1 MADIKVRIVAVDE
14 ASKPLDETAKKA
26 KATADAM
33 KGLSASIGSVAAG
46 MGLQLGLTSIVG
58 AMKSAIVS
66 SFELADALEQSKI
79 AFTTML
85 GSGEAA
91 GKMLTDL
98 KAFADKTPFEF
109 QDIQA
114 AAKRLMAMGTAAED
128 VIPTLRAVGDAA
140 AGLGGGK
147 ATIDGITLALGQ
159 MGAKG
164 KITTQELN
172 QLTERGIPAMRYLAE
187 AAKVSTGEMAKLVE
201 NGLVPADKGVKV
213 LLESMQRDFGGL
225 MAKQADTASGKLS
238 TMKDAV
244 AGLGTEIG
252 KSLVPAVKQ
261 GADIISVMA
270 QKAAEY
276 IAATDQEVDQIA
288 ALTEAYNK
296 RYITQDQFNALVN
309 TSVVSVDELTGS
321 FIFNAQSI
329 TDTTAATDLLRVASV
344 NQAREMEQ
352 SETRLVKYYGAVNTS
367 TTALELN
374 TKAIDPNKDALN
386 RQKEALGLVGG
397 VMADYNKAHETNA
410 EAAAKARQ
418 KIADLTTAHGKNHA
432 ALLAGKGSII
442 DNADAIERANIQAER
457 GAISFANLQERF
469 ANQENIDNYNERT
482 AELAVSQTELS
493 DALLKGSIDQKEFDD
508 ASGKLAGRQADLKTS
523 LDNSQMSLADY
534 NLAQRD
540 HALDV
545 KDSNTKLGEL
555 NATHN
560 TGRTAVQ
567 LAAAEQNTYNT
578 KLKEAQTELEA
589 TRLKEVEL
597 RQFVSDAIK
606 LNIVEEQIASLA
618 KDGLTAEEITRIQGI
633 ATAFGIA
640 KDERV
645 KGLLI
650 EGAAATA
657 FAKLETDHALDYLT
671 DANKKA
677 LAHAAFTES
686 IAKDIQMGLI
696 PNYDKALEAA
706 KAANGQISETAS
718 IYNGLQDKT
727 INLLIITRRQ
737 EIQGEG
743 KDAGDTD
750 GSKVQPAGLPQGPY
764 GASQVA
770 AANAAAGAFQVGGQK
785 GGSATGGAIIGNG
798 AWRATGGAMGMG
810 GGYLVGEHGPE
821 LFDPAGSGR
830 VFSNNTFKQL
840 GSSQQSGGNLRI
852 GTLNIYGVQTASQLY
867 DAITA
872 EARAR
877 GLTFGLN

>member
-14 ASKPLDETAKKA
+14 ASKPLDETAQKA
-26 KATADAM
+26 KGTADAM
-33 KGLSASIGSVAAG
+33 KGLSSSIGSVAAG
-46 MGLQLGLTSIVG
+46 MGLQLGLTAIVG
-58 AMKSAIVS
+58 AMKDAVVS

-128 VIPTLRAVGDAA
+128 VIPTLRAVGDTA

-187 AAKVSTGEMAKLVE
+187 AAGKSTGEMAKLVE
-201 NGLVPADKGVKV
+201 NGLVPANTGVKV
-213 LLESMQRDFGGL
+213 LLQSMQRDFGGL

-252 KSLVPAVKQ
+252 KSLVPEVKR
-261 GADIISVMA
+261 GADVIAVMA
-270 QKAAEY
+270 QKAADYINAARTESQTLATLRDSYERGIITYEQYRSVIAEVEKATKTEY
-276 IAATDQEVDQIA
+276 GAM
-288 ALTEAYNK
+288 
-296 RYITQDQFNALVN
+296 RY
-309 TSVVSVDELTGS
+309 SVDE
-321 FIFNAQSI
+321 IFNMEGALQLLE
-329 TDTTAATDLLRVASV
+329 DTAGKRLIYLDDS
-344 NQAREMEQ
+344 RE
-352 SETRLVKYYGAVNTS
+352 SEGMYVKAVEES
-367 TTALELN
+367 TTALDLN
-374 TKAIDPNKDALN
+374 TKAIDPNKDALTN
-386 RQKEALGLVGG
+386 QKDALNLVSG
-397 VMADYNKAHETNA
+397 VMADYKKAHETNA

-482 AELAVSQTELS
+482 AELGVSQTELN
-493 DALLKGSIDQKEFDD
+493 DALAKGEIDQKKFDD

-545 KDSNTKLGEL
+545 KDSTTKLGEL
-555 NATHN
+555 TAQHN
-560 TGRTAVQ
+560 TGKTAVQ
-567 LAAAEQNTYNT
+567 LAAAEQFTYNT
-578 KLKEAQTELEA
+578 KLKEAQAELEK
-589 TRLKEVEL
+589 TRLKELEL
-597 RQFVSDAIK
+597 RTYVATAIK
-606 LNIVEEQIASLA
+606 ENIIDRQIERLL
-618 KDGLTAEEITRIQGI
+618 KDGLTAQEIKDIQDT
-633 ATAFGIA
+633 AAAFGIA
-640 KDERV
+640 TSDKVKNRLIDETS
-645 KGLLI
+645 
-650 EGAAATA
+650 AQA
-657 FAKLETDHALDYLT
+657 LETIEALVAKNYIDGSVEQSTAHRAMVESIGQDITNGFLPSMEK
-671 DANKKA
+671 AKKA
-677 LAHAAFTES
+677 AQLALQELLLFEQS
-686 IAKDIQMGLI
+686 
-696 PNYDKALEAA
+696 
-706 KAANGQISETAS
+706 
-718 IYNGLQDKT
+718 YNGLQSKEIVLT
-727 INLLIITRRQ
+727 IRQ
-737 EIQGEG
+737 QKIFDEQAFTGREMG
-743 KDAGDTD
+743 QAY
-750 GSKVQPAGLPQGPY
+750 GSQAQPE
-764 GASQVA
+764 ASPAQARA
-770 AANAAAGAFQVGGQK
+770 AAAAAAAAGKFQVGGQK
-785 GGSATGGAIIGNG
+785 GASATGGAIIGNG

>member
-14 ASKPLDETAKKA
+14 ASKPLDDTAKKA
-26 KATADAM
+26 KGTADAM

-46 MGLQLGLTSIVG
+46 MGLQLGLTAIVG
-58 AMKSAIVS
+58 AMKDAVVA

-91 GKMLTDL
+91 GKMLDDL
-98 KAFADKTPFEF
+98 KTFADKTPFEF

-187 AAKVSTGEMAKLVE
+187 AAGKSTGEMAKLVE
-201 NGLVPADKGVKV
+201 NGLVPANTGVKV

-238 TMKDAV
+238 TMKDSMAS
-244 AGLGTEIG
+244 LGTAVGRSFI
-252 KSLVPAVKQ
+252 PAVKE
-261 GADIISVMA
+261 GADIIAYFSQSAADAINHVNK
-270 QKAAEY
+270 KADTLAILVDAYGKGYLAADLFAEAVKSTVNETATTGY
-276 IAATDQEVDQIA
+276 KETTYQLEDLERALELVKVAA
-288 ALTEAYNK
+288 N
-296 RYITQDQFNALVN
+296 
-309 TSVVSVDELTGS
+309 
-321 FIFNAQSI
+321 
-329 TDTTAATDLLRVASV
+329 

-352 SETRLVKYYGAVNTS
+352 SETRFTALYEAVNTS
-367 TTALELN
+367 TTALDIN
-374 TKAIDPNKDALN
+374 TTAIDENKDAIKLH
-386 RQKEALGLVGG
+386 KEILGVVSGASAG
-397 VMADYNKAHETNA
+397 YKKAHEDNA
-410 EAAAKARQ
+410 EAAKNAQ
-418 KIADLTTAHGKNHA
+418 KKIDDLTKAHGKNHA
-432 ALLAGKGSII
+432 ALLAGKGSIV

-457 GAISFANLQERF
+457 GAISFHNLQERF
-469 ANQENIDNYNERT
+469 ANQDNIDRYNERT
-482 AELAVSQTELS
+482 ADLSASQTELN
-493 DALLKGSIDQKEFDD
+493 DALLKGSIDEKEFAD
-508 ASGKLAGRQADLKTS
+508 ASGKLAGKQDALKKS
-523 LDNSQMSLADY
+523 LDDSQMSLADY

-540 HALDV
+540 YALDV

-578 KLKEAQTELEA
+578 KLKEAQAELEK
-589 TRLKEVEL
+589 TRLKELEL
-597 RQFVSDAIK
+597 RTYVATAIK
-606 LNIVEEQIASLA
+606 ENIIDRQIERLL
-618 KDGLTAEEITRIQGI
+618 KDGLTAQEIKDIQDT
-633 ATAFGIA
+633 AAAFGIA
-640 KDERV
+640 TSEKVKNRLIDETS
-645 KGLLI
+645 
-650 EGAAATA
+650 AQA
-657 FAKLETDHALDYLT
+657 LETIEALVAKNYIDGSVEQST
-671 DANKKA
+671 AHRAMVESIGQDITNGFIPDMEKAKKA
-677 LAHAAFTES
+677 AQLALAELLLFEQS
-686 IAKDIQMGLI
+686 
-696 PNYDKALEAA
+696 
-706 KAANGQISETAS
+706 
-718 IYNGLQDKT
+718 YNGLQSKEIVLT
-727 INLLIITRRQ
+727 IKQVKIFEEQASTFR
-737 EIQGEG
+737 E
-743 KDAGDTD
+743 AGQ
-750 GSKVQPAGLPQGPY
+750 VYPATVKLE
-764 GASQVA
+764 AATEA
-770 AANAAAGAFQVGGQK
+770 AARTQK
-785 GGSATGGAIIGNG
+785 GASATGGAIIGNG

>member
-14 ASKPLDETAKKA
+14 ASKPLDDTAKKA
-26 KATADAM
+26 KGTADAM
-33 KGLSASIGSVAAG
+33 KSLSASIGSVAAG
-46 MGLQLGLTSIVG
+46 MGLQLGLTAIVG
-58 AMKSAIVS
+58 AMKDAVVA

-91 GKMLTDL
+91 GKMLDDL
-98 KAFADKTPFEF
+98 KTFADKTPFEF

-164 KITTQELN
+164 KISTQELN

-187 AAKVSTGEMAKLVE
+187 AAGKSTGEMAKLVE
-201 NGLVPADKGVKV
+201 NGLVPANTGVKV

-238 TMKDAV
+238 TMKDSMAS
-244 AGLGTEIG
+244 LGTAVGRSFI
-252 KSLVPAVKQ
+252 PAVKE
-261 GADIISVMA
+261 GADIIAYFSQSAADAINHVNK
-270 QKAAEY
+270 KADTLAILVDAYGKGYLAADLFAEAVKSTVNETATTGY
-276 IAATDQEVDQIA
+276 KETTYQLEDLERALELVKVAA
-288 ALTEAYNK
+288 N
-296 RYITQDQFNALVN
+296 
-309 TSVVSVDELTGS
+309 
-321 FIFNAQSI
+321 
-329 TDTTAATDLLRVASV
+329 

-352 SETRLVKYYGAVNTS
+352 SETRFTALYEAVNTS
-367 TTALELN
+367 TTALDIN
-374 TKAIDPNKDALN
+374 TTAIDENKDAIKLH
-386 RQKEALGLVGG
+386 KEILGVVSGASAG
-397 VMADYNKAHETNA
+397 YKKAHEDNA
-410 EAAAKARQ
+410 EAAKNAQ
-418 KIADLTTAHGKNHA
+418 KKIDDLTKAHGKNHA
-432 ALLAGKGSII
+432 ALLAGKGSIV

-469 ANQENIDNYNERT
+469 ANQDNIDNYNERT
-482 AELAVSQTELS
+482 ADLSASQTELN
-493 DALLKGSIDQKEFDD
+493 DALAKGEIDQKKFDD
-508 ASGKLAGRQADLKTS
+508 ASGKLAGRQADLKES

-545 KDSNTKLGEL
+545 KDSATKLGEL
-555 NATHN
+555 TAQHN
-560 TGRTAVQ
+560 TGKTAVQ
-567 LAAAEQNTYNT
+567 LAAAEQFTYNT
-578 KLKEAQTELEA
+578 KLKEAQAELEK
-589 TRLKEVEL
+589 TRLKELEL
-597 RQFVSDAIK
+597 RTYVATAIK
-606 LNIVEEQIASLA
+606 ENIIDRQIERLL
-618 KDGLTAEEITRIQGI
+618 KDGLTAQEIKDIQDT
-633 ATAFGIA
+633 AAAFGIA
-640 KDERV
+640 TSDKVKNRLIDETSAQALETIEALVAKNYIDGSVEQSTAHRAMVESIGEDITNGFIPDMEKAKKAAQLALQELLLFEQSYNGLQSKEIVLTIKQV
-645 KGLLI
+645 KI
-650 EGAAATA
+650 FEEQAATFREA
-657 FAKLETDHALDYLT
+657 GQVYPATV
-671 DANKKA
+671 
-677 LAHAAFTES
+677 
-686 IAKDIQMGLI
+686 
-696 PNYDKALEAA
+696 ALEADTAA
-706 KAANGQISETAS
+706 KAAGGYYGVGQ
-718 IYNGLQDKT
+718 
-727 INLLIITRRQ
+727 
-737 EIQGEG
+737 G
-743 KDAGDTD
+743 K
-750 GSKVQPAGLPQGPY
+750 K
-764 GASQVA
+764 GA
-770 AANAAAGAFQVGGQK
+770 
-785 GGSATGGAIIGNG
+785 SATGGAIIGNG

>member
-1 MADIKVRIVAVDE
+1 
-14 ASKPLDETAKKA
+14 
-26 KATADAM
+26 
-33 KGLSASIGSVAAG
+33 
-46 MGLQLGLTSIVG
+46 
-58 AMKSAIVS
+58 
-66 SFELADALEQSKI
+66 
-79 AFTTML
+79 
-85 GSGEAA
+85 
-91 GKMLTDL
+91 
-98 KAFADKTPFEF
+98 
-109 QDIQA
+109 
-114 AAKRLMAMGTAAED
+114 
-128 VIPTLRAVGDAA
+128 
-140 AGLGGGK
+140 
-147 ATIDGITLALGQ
+147 
-159 MGAKG
+159 
-164 KITTQELN
+164 
-172 QLTERGIPAMRYLAE
+172 
-187 AAKVSTGEMAKLVE
+187 
-201 NGLVPADKGVKV
+201 
-213 LLESMQRDFGGL
+213 MQRDFGGL

-238 TMKDAV
+238 TMKDSMAS
-244 AGLGTEIG
+244 LGTAVG
-252 KSLVPAVKQ
+252 KSFIPAVKA
-261 GADIISVMA
+261 GADIVAYFS
-270 QKAAEY
+270 QTAADA
-276 IAATDQEVDQIA
+276 INKNVLNSDTLAAV
-288 ALTEAYNK
+288 TEAYKKGYISRDQYNSVVK
-296 RYITQDQFNALVN
+296 TSITQSSDASFQLSTER
-309 TSVVSVDELTGS
+309 TSLL
-321 FIFNAQSI
+321 NL
-329 TDTTAATDLLRVASV
+329 TAATDLLRVAGV
-344 NQAREMEQ
+344 NQARDLEQ
-352 SETRLVKYYGAVNTS
+352 SETRFVKFYEAVNTS

-410 EAAAKARQ
+410 EEAAKARQ
-418 KIADLTTAHGKNHA
+418 KIADLTAAHGKNHA

-457 GAISFANLQERF
+457 GAISFQNLQERF
-469 ANQENIDNYNERT
+469 ANQENIDSYNERT
-482 AELAVSQTELS
+482 AELGVSQTELN
-493 DALLKGSIDQKEFDD
+493 DALAKGEIDQKKFDD
-508 ASGKLAGRQADLKTS
+508 ASGELAGRQADLKTS

-545 KDSNTKLGEL
+545 KDSTTKLGEL

-567 LAAAEQNTYNT
+567 LAAAEQVTYNT
-578 KLKEAQTELEA
+578 KLKEAQAELEA

-597 RQFVSDAIK
+597 RQYVSDAIK

-696 PNYDKALEAA
+696 PNYEKALEAA
-706 KAANGQISETAS
+706 KTANGQISETAS

-750 GSKVQPAGLPQGPY
+750 GSKPKTAG
-764 GASQVA
+764 AIA
-770 AANAAAGAFQVGGQK
+770 EAKAGAFQVGGQK
-785 GGSATGGAIIGNG
+785 GEKATGGAIIGNG

>member
-14 ASKPLDETAKKA
+14 ASKPLDDTAKKA
-26 KATADAM
+26 KGTADAM

-46 MGLQLGLTSIVG
+46 MGLQLGLTAIVG
-58 AMKSAIVS
+58 AMKDAVVA

-91 GKMLTDL
+91 GKMLDDL
-98 KAFADKTPFEF
+98 KTFADKTPFEF

-187 AAKVSTGEMAKLVE
+187 AAGKSTGEMAKLVE
-201 NGLVPADKGVKV
+201 NGLVPANTGVKV

-238 TMKDAV
+238 TMKDSMAS
-244 AGLGTEIG
+244 LGTAVGRSFI
-252 KSLVPAVKQ
+252 PAVKE
-261 GADIISVMA
+261 GADIIAYFSQSAADAINHVNK
-270 QKAAEY
+270 KADTLAILVDAYGKGYLAADLFAEAVKSTVNETATTGY
-276 IAATDQEVDQIA
+276 KETTYQLEDLERALELVKVAA
-288 ALTEAYNK
+288 N
-296 RYITQDQFNALVN
+296 
-309 TSVVSVDELTGS
+309 
-321 FIFNAQSI
+321 
-329 TDTTAATDLLRVASV
+329 

-352 SETRLVKYYGAVNTS
+352 SETRFVTLYEAVNTS
-367 TTALELN
+367 TTALDIN
-374 TKAIDPNKDALN
+374 TTAIDENKDAIKLH
-386 RQKEALGLVGG
+386 KEILGVVSGASAG
-397 VMADYNKAHETNA
+397 YKKAHEDNA
-410 EAAAKARQ
+410 EAAKNAQ
-418 KIADLTTAHGKNHA
+418 KKIDDLTKAHGKNHA

-545 KDSNTKLGEL
+545 KDSTTKLGEL

-567 LAAAEQNTYNT
+567 LAAAEQVTYNT
-578 KLKEAQTELEA
+578 KLKEAQAELEK
-589 TRLKEVEL
+589 TRLKELEL
-597 RQFVSDAIK
+597 RTYVATAIK
-606 LNIVEEQIASLA
+606 ENIIDRQIERLL
-618 KDGLTAEEITRIQGI
+618 KDGLTAQEIKDIQDT
-633 ATAFGIA
+633 AAAFGIA
-640 KDERV
+640 TSEKVKNRLIDETS
-645 KGLLI
+645 
-650 EGAAATA
+650 AQA
-657 FAKLETDHALDYLT
+657 LETIEALVAKNYIDGSVEQST
-671 DANKKA
+671 AHRAMVESIGQDITNGFIPDMEKAKKA
-677 LAHAAFTES
+677 AQLALQELLLFEQS
-686 IAKDIQMGLI
+686 
-696 PNYDKALEAA
+696 
-706 KAANGQISETAS
+706 
-718 IYNGLQDKT
+718 YNGLQSKEIVLT
-727 INLLIITRRQ
+727 IKQVKIFDEQAATFR
-737 EIQGEG
+737 E
-743 KDAGDTD
+743 AGQVYPAV
-750 GSKVQPAGLPQGPY
+750 VQAE
-764 GASQVA
+764 A
-770 AANAAAGAFQVGGQK
+770 ATAAAAAGGYYGVGQGQGQK
-785 GGSATGGAIIGNG
+785 GASATGGAIIGNG

>member
-26 KATADAM
+26 KGTADAM

-46 MGLQLGLTSIVG
+46 MGLQMGLTSLVG
-58 AMKSAIVS
+58 AMKNAIVS

-164 KITTQELN
+164 KISTQELN

-238 TMKDAV
+238 TMKDSMAS
-244 AGLGTEIG
+244 LGTEVGQSFI
-252 KSLVPAVKQ
+252 PAVKA
-261 GADIISVMA
+261 GADIIAYFS
-270 QKAAEY
+270 QKAADAIHANRETNNT
-276 IAATDQEVDQIA
+276 IEQVVT
-288 ALTEAYNK
+288 AYNK
-296 RYITQDQFNALVN
+296 GYISLEQYNSA
-309 TSVVSVDELTGS
+309 
-321 FIFNAQSI
+321 I
-329 TDTTAATDLLRVASV
+329 DTTIDGSYDLTDVDRSLVHTIKDVTIANDLLKFAVQKEAEEVKIAAERSSSWAD
-344 NQAREMEQ
+344 QLG
-352 SETRLVKYYGAVNTS
+352 ET
-367 TTALELN
+367 TTALDLS
-374 TKAIDPNKDALN
+374 TKRTDANKDAIT
-386 RQKEALGLVGG
+386 RHKEALGLVSG
-397 VMADYNKAHETNA
+397 VANDYRKSTADNA
-410 EAAAKARQ
+410 EAAKNAQ
-418 KIADLTTAHGKNHA
+418 KKIDDLTKAHGKNHA
-432 ALLAGKGSII
+432 ALLAGKGSIV

-482 AELAVSQTELS
+482 AELGVSQTELN
-493 DALLKGSIDQKEFDD
+493 DALAKGEIDQKKFDD
-508 ASGKLAGRQADLKTS
+508 ASGKLAGRQADLKES

-545 KDSNTKLGEL
+545 KDSATKLGEL
-555 NATHN
+555 TATHN

-578 KLKEAQTELEA
+578 KLKDAQTELEK
-589 TRLKEVEL
+589 TRLKELEL
-597 RQFVSDAIK
+597 RTYVATAIK
-606 LNIVEEQIASLA
+606 ENIIDRQIERLA
-618 KDGLTAEEITRIQGI
+618 KDTLTAQEIKDIQDT
-633 ATAFGIA
+633 AAAFGIA
-640 KDERV
+640 TSDKIKFRLIDEASATALETV
-645 KGLLI
+645 EKLVAENYI
-650 EGAAATA
+650 EGTVEQSTA
-657 FAKLETDHALDYLT
+657 HRAMVESIGQDITNGFLPSMEKA
-671 DANKKA
+671 KKA
-677 LAHAAFTES
+677 AQLALQELLLFEQS
-686 IAKDIQMGLI
+686 
-696 PNYDKALEAA
+696 
-706 KAANGQISETAS
+706 
-718 IYNGLQDKT
+718 YNGLQSKEIVLT
-727 INLLIITRRQ
+727 IRQ
-737 EIQGEG
+737 QKIFDEQAFTGREMG
-743 KDAGDTD
+743 QAY
-750 GSKVQPAGLPQGPY
+750 GSQAQPE
-764 GASQVA
+764 ASPAQARA
-770 AANAAAGAFQVGGQK
+770 AAAAAAAAGKFQVGGQK
-785 GGSATGGAIIGNG
+785 GASATGGAIIGNG

>member
-26 KATADAM
+26 KSTADAM

-46 MGLQLGLTSIVG
+46 MGLQAGLTSIVG
-58 AMKSAIVS
+58 AMKNAIVS

-164 KITTQELN
+164 KISTQELN

-187 AAKVSTGEMAKLVE
+187 AAKVSTAEMAKLVE

-238 TMKDAV
+238 TMKDSMAS
-244 AGLGTEIG
+244 LGTAVG
-252 KSLVPAVKQ
+252 KSFIPAVKA
-261 GADIISVMA
+261 GADIVAYFS
-270 QKAAEY
+270 QSAADAINRNVETADTL
-276 IAATDQEVDQIA
+276 AAV
-288 ALTEAYNK
+288 TEAYKKGYISRDQYNSVVK
-296 RYITQDQFNALVN
+296 TSITQSSDASFQLSTER
-309 TSVVSVDELTGS
+309 TSLL
-321 FIFNAQSI
+321 NL
-329 TDTTAATDLLRVASV
+329 TAATDLLRVAGV
-344 NQAREMEQ
+344 NQARDLEQ
-352 SETRLVKYYGAVNTS
+352 SETRFVKFYEAVNTS

-374 TKAIDPNKDALN
+374 TKAIDPNKDAIN
-386 RQKEALGLVGG
+386 RQKEALGLVSG
-397 VMADYNKAHETNA
+397 VMADYKKAHETNA

-457 GAISFANLQERF
+457 GAISFQNLQERF

-482 AELAVSQTELS
+482 AELGVSQTELN
-493 DALLKGSIDQKEFDD
+493 DALAKGEIDQKKFDD
-508 ASGKLAGRQADLKTS
+508 ASGELAGRQADLKTS

-545 KDSNTKLGEL
+545 KDSTTKLGEL

-567 LAAAEQNTYNT
+567 LAAAEQVTYNT
-578 KLKEAQTELEA
+578 NLKEAQAELEA

-597 RQFVSDAIK
+597 RQYVSDAIK

-696 PNYDKALEAA
+696 PNYEKALEAA
-706 KAANGQISETAS
+706 KKANGQISETAS
-718 IYNGLQDKT
+718 IYNGLNSKEIT
-727 INLLIITRRQ
+727 LTIITRQ
-737 EIQGEG
+737 IKMGEG

-750 GSKVQPAGLPQGPY
+750 PSKVQPAGLPQGPY

>member
-26 KATADAM
+26 KSTADAM

-187 AAKVSTGEMAKLVE
+187 AAGKSTGEMAKLVE
-201 NGLVPADKGVKV
+201 NGLVPANTGVKV

-252 KSLVPAVKQ
+252 KSLVPEVKR
-261 GADIISVMA
+261 GADIIAVMA

-276 IAATDQEVDQIA
+276 IHNARTESQTLETLRDSYEKTIITYEQYRSVIAEVEKATK
-288 ALTEAYNK
+288 TEYGAM
-296 RYITQDQFNALVN
+296 RY
-309 TSVVSVDELTGS
+309 SVDE
-321 FIFNAQSI
+321 IFNMEGALQLLE
-329 TDTTAATDLLRVASV
+329 DTAGKRLIYLDDS
-344 NQAREMEQ
+344 RE
-352 SETRLVKYYGAVNTS
+352 SEGMYVKAVNES
-367 TTALELN
+367 TTALDLN
-374 TKAIDPNKDALN
+374 TKAIDPNKDALT
-386 RQKEALGLVGG
+386 RQKDALGLVSG
-397 VMADYNKAHETNA
+397 VANDYRKATADNA
-410 EAAAKARQ
+410 EAAKNAQ
-418 KIADLTTAHGKNHA
+418 KKIDDLTKAHGKNHA
-432 ALLAGKGSII
+432 ALLAGKGSIV

-469 ANQENIDNYNERT
+469 ANQDNIDSYNERT
-482 AELAVSQTELS
+482 AELGVSQTELN
-493 DALLKGSIDQKEFDD
+493 DALTKGEIDQKKFDD
-508 ASGKLAGRQADLKTS
+508 ASGKLAGRQQDLREA
-523 LDNSQMSLADY
+523 LDKSQMSLADY
-534 NLAQRD
+534 NLSQRD
-540 HALDV
+540 YALDV
-545 KDSNTKLGEL
+545 KDSTTKLGEL
-555 NATHN
+555 TAQHN
-560 TGRTAVQ
+560 TGKTAVQ
-567 LAAAEQNTYNT
+567 LAAAEQFTYNT
-578 KLKEAQTELEA
+578 KLKEAQAELEK

-597 RQFVSDAIK
+597 RTYIATAIK
-606 LNIVEEQIASLA
+606 ENIVDRMIERLA
-618 KDGLTAEEITRIQGI
+618 KDTLTAQEIKDIQDT
-633 ATAFGIA
+633 AAAFGIA
-640 KDERV
+640 TSDKIQFRLIDEASATALETIEKLV
-645 KGLLI
+645 AENYI
-650 EGAAATA
+650 EGTVEQSTA
-657 FAKLETDHALDYLT
+657 HRAMVESIGQDITNGFLPSMEKA
-671 DANKKA
+671 KKA
-677 LAHAAFTES
+677 AQLALQELLLFEQS
-686 IAKDIQMGLI
+686 
-696 PNYDKALEAA
+696 
-706 KAANGQISETAS
+706 
-718 IYNGLQDKT
+718 YNGLQSKEIVLT
-727 INLLIITRRQ
+727 IRQ
-737 EIQGEG
+737 QKIFDEQAFTGREMG
-743 KDAGDTD
+743 QAY
-750 GSKVQPAGLPQGPY
+750 GSQAQPE
-764 GASQVA
+764 ASPAQARA
-770 AANAAAGAFQVGGQK
+770 AAAAAAAAGKFQVGGQK
-785 GGSATGGAIIGNG
+785 GASATGGAIIGNG

-830 VFSNNTFKQL
+830 VFSNNSFKQL